1 MTLGKVPPQA
11 GGSDLIIRKFDTDIN
26 SKTITYTCDK
36 LPGKSWPGT
45 LTTDGAF
52 TTDTLRIPDS
62 YRNLAESGTWYAEYV
77 AGLQDTSVW
86 DMSYTG
92 NGPGKP
98 GQIRLVR

>member
-1 MTLGKVPPQA
+1 MMLGKVPPQA

-45 LTTDGAF
+45 LSTDGTFA
-52 TTDTLRIPDS
+52 TDTLRIPDS
-62 YRNLAESGTWYAEYV
+62 YRSLAESGTWYAEYV
-77 AGLQDTSVW
+77 AGNQDTSVW